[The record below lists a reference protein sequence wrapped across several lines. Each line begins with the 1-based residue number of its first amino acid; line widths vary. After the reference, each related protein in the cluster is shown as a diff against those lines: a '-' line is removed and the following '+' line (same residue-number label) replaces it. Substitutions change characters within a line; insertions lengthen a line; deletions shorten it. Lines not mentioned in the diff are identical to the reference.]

1 MSTNPAAQRLYFLDW
16 LRILA
21 LVLLVPYHVGMY
33 YVSWGWHV
41 KSPFASTALEP
52 WMRLS
57 APWRMSLLFLVAGAA
72 TAFMLRRE
80 GPSGAW
86 LRQRAR
92 RLLLP
97 LLAGMLL
104 IVPPQA
110 YWQVVQQS
118 GYGGDYLDFMRL
130 YITGHGGFRDAE
142 GHRLLLPTWNHL
154 WFLPYLFVYTLLL
167 WALLRRW
174 PRLLETLAHGAGRA
188 LRGPALLGL
197 PVLALAT
204 VRWTLGP
211 HFQITHA
218 LVDDLFAHAQY
229 LPLFLLGA
237 ALAVH
242 GGLWP
247 AMERQRWLA
256 LCVALAAWG
265 LLLAT
270 DDAPVVPLR
279 RLAYATQQWCAIVA
293 ALGFAHRHLNVDS
306 AARRVLTEAVFP
318 VYVLHQTLIV
328 LGAVLLAPL
337 SLRPALEAPLLV
349 AGTLALG
356 LLGYRAL
363 RPWPALRPWL
373 GLGPL
378 PQAPRPPLPA
388 APLRRPT
395 ATPGRPT

>member
-1 MSTNPAAQRLYFLDW
+1 MPLAPPSARLYFLDW

-21 LVLLVPYHVGMY
+21 LALLVPYHVGML

-41 KSPFASTALEP
+41 KSPFASAALEP

-80 GPSGAW
+80 GSGGAW
-86 LRQRAR
+86 LRQRAK

-97 LLAGMLL
+97 LLAGMLV
-104 IVPPQA
+104 IVPPQS

-118 GYGGDYLDFMRL
+118 GYGGDYLDFLRL
-130 YITGHGGFRDAE
+130 YLSGYAGFRDAD

-154 WFLPYLFVYTLLL
+154 WFLPYLVCYTVLL
-167 WALLRRW
+167 WGLLRMW
-174 PRLLETLAHGAGRA
+174 PQVLEALARGAGRA
-188 LRGPALLGL
+188 LRGPGLLAL
-197 PVLALAT
+197 PVLALAL

-211 HFQITHA
+211 HFAITHA
-218 LVDDLFAHAQY
+218 LVDDVFAHAQY
-229 LPLFLLGA
+229 GPLFLLGA
-237 ALAVH
+237 AVAVQ
-242 GGLWP
+242 GRLWP

-256 LCVALAAWG
+256 LCIALAAWA

-270 DDAPVVPLR
+270 DGADALALR

-293 ALGFAHRHLNVDS
+293 AVGFAHRHLNVDG
-306 AARRVLTEAVFP
+306 AARRWLTEAVFP

-328 LGAVLLAPL
+328 LGAAALAPL
-337 SLRPALEAPLLV
+337 ALKPEVEGPLLV
-349 AGTLALG
+349 AGTLVLG
-356 LLGYRAL
+356 LLGFMAA
-363 RPWPALRPWL
+363 RPWPVLRPWL

-378 PQAPRPPLPA
+378 RRASAPRLGTIT
-388 APLRRPT
+388 RPT
-395 ATPGRPT
+395 STPSPRT